1 MENPYGNSDLR
12 KGKRVPLGVGI
23 NSFLHEIDES
33 DEASKKAFRTAKV
46 QNMFKDCANHLYGA
60 SAFLVLQNINA
71 VYILNEA
78 DKGMLKKA
86 QPGAKMIKKLLIYT
100 CDSTVYA
107 DLDSRQEMIKLWFN
121 DQGERLD
128 KLELYSSKFQMRKR
142 FPYKNDVDLMKK
154 NITTQ
159 KENEQ
164 KLVPPKNPEELM
176 PLIEKIEDPKLKS
189 SILSLIKSAN

>member
-1 MENPYGNSDLR
+1 MENPYGNNDLR

-23 NSFLHEIDES
+23 NTLLHDLDES

-46 QNMFKDCANHLYGA
+46 QNMFLECAKHLYGD

-71 VYILNEA
+71 VYILNER
-78 DKGMLKKA
+78 DKEGLRKA
-86 QPGAKMIKKLLIYT
+86 QPGAKQVKRLVIYT

-159 KENEQ
+159 KENEN
-164 KLVPPKNPEELM
+164 KLALPQNPDELM
-176 PLIEKIEDPKLKS
+176 PLIEKIEDEKLKS
-189 SILSLIKSAN
+189 AILKVISN

>member
-1 MENPYGNSDLR
+1 MDNPYENNEFR
-12 KGKRVPLGVGI
+12 KGKRVSLGVGI
-23 NSFLHEIDES
+23 NSLLHEIDES

-46 QNMFKDCANHLYGA
+46 QNMFKECANHLYGA

-71 VYILNEA
+71 VYILTEA

-86 QPGAKMIKKLLIYT
+86 QPGAKMLKKLLIYT

-142 FPYKNDVDLMKK
+142 FPYKNDVELLKK
-154 NITTQ
+154 EVVAQ
-159 KENEQ
+159 KESEQ
-164 KLVPPKNPEELM
+164 KLVPPENPEELM

-189 SILSLIKSAN
+189 SILKLISQ